1 DPPAEV
7 TMSQSES
14 WIDAQIRKAEERGDF
29 DDLPGS
35 GKPIPGLGRRQDP
48 NWWLKDYLKRE
59 KLEPPLPEPLALR
72 KEIERLPETLATER
86 SRQVVRQIVE
96 LRNSRMKDALRRQTE
111 GPLIRIRAVDV
122 EQTVADWR
130 SRRESEGLPVRP

>member
-1 DPPAEV
+1 
-7 TMSQSES
+7 MSQSES

-86 SRQVVRQIVE
+86 SEQVVRQIVE
-96 LRNSRMKDALRRQTE
+96 LLNSRIKDALRRQTE

>member
-1 DPPAEV
+1 
-7 TMSQSES
+7 MSQSES

-86 SRQVVRQIVE
+86 SEQVVRQIVE
-96 LRNSRMKDALRRQTE
+96 LLNSRIKDALRRQTE
-111 GPLIRIRAVDV
+111 GLLIRIRAVDV

>member
-1 DPPAEV
+1 MKLITWNVQWCRGLDGRVDPQRIVEHAQRLADFDVLGLQEV
-7 TMSQSES
+7 
-14 WIDAQIRKAEERGDF
+14 AANF

-59 KLEPPLPEPLALR
+59 KLEPPLPELAALR

-86 SRQVVRQIVE
+86 SE
-96 LRNSRMKDALRRQTE
+96 
-111 GPLIRIRAVDV
+111 
-122 EQTVADWR
+122 
-130 SRRESEGLPVRP
+130 